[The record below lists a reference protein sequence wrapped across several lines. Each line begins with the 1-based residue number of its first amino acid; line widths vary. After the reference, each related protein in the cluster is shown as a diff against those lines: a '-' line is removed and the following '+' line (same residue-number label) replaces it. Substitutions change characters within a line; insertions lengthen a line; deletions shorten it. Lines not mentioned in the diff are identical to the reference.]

1 MIESPKGTSWI
12 DSADIV
18 KAVVTAL
25 AGALIAAI
33 IAFARWLKGAF
44 WSVLIDEMGE
54 HCGTKAECSA
64 IRKRLLALERR
75 ADLASDEKDRHG
87 PYHHREGDQG

>member
-1 MIESPKGTSWI
+1 MIEPSKGTSWI
-12 DSADIV
+12 DAPDIV
-18 KAVVTAL
+18 KGIVTAL
-25 AGALIAAI
+25 AGAMIAAI

-64 IRKRLLALERR
+64 IRKRLLAIERR
-75 ADLASDEKDRHG
+75 LDMASDDKDRHG
-87 PYHHREGDQG
+87 PYRREENP